1 MKKTFVS
8 VATSLAL
15 AATLTTG
22 IAGSVF
28 AEDAEKSV
36 FDVEVNAEIPS
47 PEDDDNVITVGV
59 VPTPHGEVLE
69 QVQEKLEEAG
79 WKLELVTF
87 DDYVLPNEALS
98 SGELDANY
106 FQHEP
111 YLDNYNEQHGTDL
124 VGVAAVH
131 FEPLGIYAGKSDD
144 LENIPDGAVFAVPND
159 TTNEAR
165 ALLLLEANGI
175 IALKEGVGLEAT
187 PLDVVENPHNIEFTE
202 LAAEQTAKVI
212 VDVDFAVVNGNYAI
226 EGGIKDKLV
235 AIEDAES
242 EAAQTYAN
250 LIVVNA
256 GDEESLKT
264 IALVNAVITDE
275 IRDFINDTYDG
286 GVVAVF

>member
-1 MKKTFVS
+1 MLRPDALLFRQPPDRAGTGS
-8 VATSLAL
+8 DRLA
-15 AATLTTG
+15 
-22 IAGSVF
+22 
-28 AEDAEKSV
+28 
-36 FDVEVNAEIPS
+36 
-47 PEDDDNVITVGV
+47 
-59 VPTPHGEVLE
+59 PHRLR
-69 QVQEKLEEAG
+69 
-79 WKLELVTF
+79 
-87 DDYVLPNEALS
+87 
-98 SGELDANY
+98 
-106 FQHEP
+106 HR
-111 YLDNYNEQHGTDL
+111 
-124 VGVAAVH
+124 
-131 FEPLGIYAGKSDD
+131 
-144 LENIPDGAVFAVPND
+144 
-159 TTNEAR
+159 R

-175 IALKEGVGLEAT
+175 ITLKEGVGLEAT